1 MRDSWYYAVPEG
13 QIGPITLQE
22 LKETLPTLP
31 NAKDVYIW
39 HDSLPDWIRA
49 GDLADIV
56 ANAKS
61 AVPQPQHAGAD
72 DGASEAAS
80 AEPSTKEAEWEP
92 QSAEEAD
99 WNPESLGDFH
109 PDPSVAINAPSI
121 VTAGPAIA
129 DEPEVVAEDVKPR
142 AWRAFFIGVLVMLLA
157 CALVYG
163 GITGRAAWS
172 GLLLHRDNR
181 LIDAAPGAVLLLVGL
196 FLAWGSLRKSTS

>member
-61 AVPQPQHAGAD
+61 VSVAQPQYAHADAR
-72 DGASEAAS
+72 EAVAT
-80 AEPSTKEAEWEP
+80 EPSATEADWEP
-92 QSAEEAD
+92 QPAEEAD
-99 WNPESLGDFH
+99 WNPESLGDLH

-121 VTAGPAIA
+121 VTAGPAA
-129 DEPEVVAEDVKPR
+129 AEEPEVAVEDVKTPR
-142 AWRAFFIGVLVMLLA
+142 AWRTFFVGVLVMLLA
-157 CALVYG
+157 CAIVYA

-172 GLLLHRDNR
+172 GLVLHRANR
-181 LIDAAPGAVLLLVGL
+181 LIDAAPGLVLLLVGL
-196 FLAWGSLRKSTS
+196 FVAWGSLRRPAS